1 MIFRYNISTNT
12 KVLFTTVSKA
22 TVKFYDVKIFG
33 MALGQLETVEM
44 ETGNGKWKRK
54 QSKLNARVKPLIND
68 HLL

>member
-44 ETGNGKWKRK
+44 ESGNGNSRNLM
-54 QSKLNARVKPLIND
+54 QMNTRVKPFY
-68 HLL
+68 